1 MDLLNIQ
8 LTQAKKIKGLGKSKP
23 KDLLIYDI
31 HRNDKKQISMALF
44 KDTYKTFKKKYG
56 EQNLMVRALNDTQ
69 WVTSENTQMHK
80 KSAQTHKLGYTD
92 AYTNEKSVDRAR
104 PLRTEH
110 RDAQMHHKKVI
121 IIFFKYMCASTYHI
135 SVYIF
140 RCVHTHDSACTR
152 IVTLKNS
159 ISLNIQDN

>member
-8 LTQAKKIKGLGKSKP
+8 LTQAKKIKGIGKSKP

-69 WVTSENTQMHK
+69 WFCFKGFSDPDLEIEDFEDYYENRVVSQQKFHI
-80 KSAQTHKLGYTD
+80 QY
-92 AYTNEKSVDRAR
+92 EK
-104 PLRTEH
+104 
-110 RDAQMHHKKVI
+110 
-121 IIFFKYMCASTYHI
+121 IF
-135 SVYIF
+135 
-140 RCVHTHDSACTR
+140 
-152 IVTLKNS
+152 
-159 ISLNIQDN
+159 